1 MKNTIRCLSL
11 VVTVTL
17 FALPAFANRIHSPAD
32 DTAQDPCSADGKAAL
47 YSDFVKEIKGDQ
59 AKAYEMAK
67 KYVACPAG
75 EAPDAAEVQRVTYI
89 KNFIAK
95 YEKADRSTRFNKAL
109 VDKKYSDAFAI
120 GKQILSDEPENLRV
134 LFDLTNAGYAAP
146 DASLDAD
153 TVAFAKKS
161 IQLVEAGKAP
171 EKWAPFDSKDDALGW
186 LNYIVAT
193 RVVKNSP
200 GEAIPLFIKAAS
212 YEGKIK
218 KLPYAYNALGEAYEK
233 GPFPKLLADYKK
245 YEGQEESTASKLALE
260 NLNQVID
267 RMIDAYA
274 RAVALSGSDAQYKDI
289 KTQAL
294 AGATDWYKFRHDKSP
309 VGLDELIANILSKP
323 LPPEPTPITTLPTP
337 AATPAS
343 GTGTSAAGSAPTA
356 TSSPVKTPGPTK
368 P

>member
-1 MKNTIRCLSL
+1 MKNIANSL
-11 VVTVTL
+11 ALAATL
-17 FALPAFANRIHSPAD
+17 ALLAA
-32 DTAQDPCSADGKAAL
+32 TALASGPTSATMTLQDPCSVEGKTAL
-47 YSDFVKEIKGDQ
+47 YGEFYKEIKGDQ
-59 AKAYEMAK
+59 AKAYEAAK

-75 EAPDAAEVQRVTYI
+75 EAADAAEVQRVTYI

-134 LFDLTNAGYAAP
+134 LFDLTNAGYAAS

-153 TVAFAKKS
+153 TVTFAKKS
-161 IQLVEAGKAP
+161 VQLVESGKAP
-171 EKWAPFDSKDDALGW
+171 DKWAPFDSKDDALGW

-289 KTQAL
+289 KAQAL
-294 AGATDWYKFRHDKSP
+294 GGVTDWYKFRHEKQTT
-309 VGLDELIANILSKP
+309 GLDELIATVLSKP

-343 GTGTSAAGSAPTA
+343 GSGTSAAGSA
-356 TSSPVKTPGPTK
+356 TSSPVKAPGTAK